1 MSSANTLGRL
11 QRRTGPTASEGKTI
25 GGVRAKVDVDAIM
38 AMIDS
43 LEQEIQ
49 VGNSSFS
56 KFVQICAL
64 QDIDVEIDRENTN
77 LNQLN
82 RKHVEDNVFNAK
94 ELEEPS
100 QTSTAE
106 TIKEL
111 ALQKEDSKMKKVIAQ
126 MTVMKQIQKKR
137 EENEKLELAL
147 RKLAE
152 RRKIIRSALEKQKQ
166 VAQEK
171 RKNAS
176 AELQRQMEV
185 MASREKFILNIRNQ
199 EKERER
205 HREREEERRQSRP
218 VSREEE
224 IFGKADMLEAHKLL
238 VDKSNQRILSRIEE
252 IKLARRAEAVAEQE
266 SFLAEQQLAINLLRQ
281 LQLQRDQRFQTP
293 LQVQEKPSN
302 TPPLSQRLKKA
313 KATLLLNPED
323 KKQVMEWMDLEKNSA
338 ILHKTDRAIAEKL
351 RAENSYFDSA
361 DDYYE
366 DDYSE
371 EYEEYDDD
379 IDDLLGLKNM
389 ENLINS
395 DFSTML
401 DVEASPSFIDLDFD
415 DDDGSLPISDSN
427 VRTHVKRYPNGRLST
442 SVSIGI
448 ETPRPRIERLKFHST
463 PRRPPQSFSSLMM
476 SQ

>member
-1 MSSANTLGRL
+1 M
-11 QRRTGPTASEGKTI
+11 
-25 GGVRAKVDVDAIM
+25 
-38 AMIDS
+38 
-43 LEQEIQ
+43 
-49 VGNSSFS
+49 
-56 KFVQICAL
+56 
-64 QDIDVEIDRENTN
+64 
-77 LNQLN
+77 N

-100 QTSTAE
+100 QASTAE

-137 EENEKLELAL
+137 EENQKLELAL
-147 RKLAE
+147 KKLAE
-152 RRKIIRSALEKQKQ
+152 RRKIIHAALEKQKQ
-166 VAQEK
+166 VAEEK
-171 RKNAS
+171 RKNAG

-185 MASREKFILNIRNQ
+185 MASREKMIFNIRQQ
-199 EKERER
+199 EKDKERER
-205 HREREEERRQSRP
+205 EQQKRKQSRP
-218 VSREEE
+218 ESREEE
-224 IFGKADMLEAHKLL
+224 IFGKSEMLEAHKLL

-252 IKLARRAEAVAEQE
+252 IKLARRAEAVAEQQ
-266 SFLAEQQLAINLLRQ
+266 SFLAEQQLAVNLLRQ
-281 LQLQRDQRFQTP
+281 LQLQREFRLQSP
-293 LQVQEKPSN
+293 LQVQEKPN
-302 TPPLSQRLKKA
+302 KTPSLSQRLTKA

-323 KKQVMEWMDLEKNSA
+323 KKQVLEWMDLEKNSA

-351 RAENSYFDSA
+351 RAENSYFEPDSSV
-361 DDYYE
+361 DYYE

-371 EYEEYDDD
+371 DYGEYDDED

-389 ENLINS
+389 ENLMNS

-401 DVEASPSFIDLDFD
+401 DVEASPSHIDLDFED
-415 DDDGSLPISDSN
+415 DHDSLPISQRN

-463 PRRPPQSFSSLMM
+463 PRRAPQSFSSLMM
-476 SQ
+476 SK

>member
-1 MSSANTLGRL
+1 MS
-11 QRRTGPTASEGKTI
+11 
-25 GGVRAKVDVDAIM
+25 
-38 AMIDS
+38 
-43 LEQEIQ
+43 
-49 VGNSSFS
+49 
-56 KFVQICAL
+56 C

-77 LNQLN
+77 YNQLN

-111 ALQKEDSKMKKVIAQ
+111 ALQKEESKMKKVIAQ

-137 EENEKLELAL
+137 EENQKLELAL
-147 RKLAE
+147 KKLAE
-152 RRKIIRSALEKQKQ
+152 RRKIIHAALEKQKQ
-166 VAQEK
+166 VAEEK
-171 RKNAS
+171 RKNAG

-185 MASREKFILNIRNQ
+185 MASREKLIFNIRQQ

-205 HREREEERRQSRP
+205 EKEREQKNRQQSRP

-224 IFGKADMLEAHKLL
+224 IFGKSEMLEAHKLL

-252 IKLARRAEAVAEQE
+252 IKLARRAEAVAEQQ
-266 SFLAEQQLAINLLRQ
+266 SFLAEQQLAVKLLRQ
-281 LQLQRDQRFQTP
+281 LQLQRELRLQSP
-293 LQVQEKPSN
+293 LKVQEKPN
-302 TPPLSQRLKKA
+302 KTPSLSQRLKKA
-313 KATLLLNPED
+313 KDTLLLNPED
-323 KKQVMEWMDLEKNSA
+323 KKQVLEWMDLEKNSA

-351 RAENSYFDSA
+351 RAENFYFDSPV
-361 DDYYE
+361 DYYE

-371 EYEEYDDD
+371 DYGEYDDDD

-389 ENLINS
+389 ENLMNS

-401 DVEASPSFIDLDFD
+401 DVEASPSVIDLDFED
-415 DDDGSLPISDSN
+415 NQDSLPISERN